1 MLDMEVQAETGAVEL
16 SEIVFAQ
23 LKQDT
28 VQGNPASLPKIPVN
42 FEGQASCVPVSYCS
56 NHICVKC
63 QKKKGS
69 VHKYMQREN
78 EQRVIDHFS
87 NLKLKDNK
95 DEEINHLE

>member
-1 MLDMEVQAETGAVEL
+1 VFQSL
-16 SEIVFAQ
+16 IVRIIS
-23 LKQDT
+23 
-28 VQGNPASLPKIPVN
+28 ASN
-42 FEGQASCVPVSYCS
+42 A
-56 NHICVKC
+56 
-63 QKKKGS
+63 KKKGS